1 MRLVGKSVVIYG
13 SGVSGRAAY
22 ELVRDKGAKAIIYDD
37 NPSTLRATSSPHVF
51 DDADVIVLSP
61 GVNVYKDFLL
71 DAKLANKLVIG
82 ELELASRVCDGTQI
96 AITGTNGKT
105 TTTMLVNHILLR
117 AGFHSHA
124 VGNIGMPFC
133 GIADRLDESEIA
145 VIEASS
151 FQLESMIDFSP
162 DVAVLLNIT
171 PDHISRHKTFDRYIK
186 AKSNVFLHQ
195 TAVDVIIYNDDDENI
210 KDLVPLMCAKKMP
223 FSMTH
228 PTNGAYV
235 SSNFVCF
242 KGKPIISLDDIDFS
256 GKELENVLA
265 AVSVCAL
272 QGVSHYCIASA
283 IIDFAR
289 PKFRR
294 ERVGIIDGISI
305 YDDSKSTNISS
316 CLAGISAVGDTMLIL
331 GWQVGSED
339 FSSLFSILPSN
350 VKGIYASGENATL
363 IAHVAREYGHS
374 VRVCEDIKSALFASY
389 KDAKESSV
397 DNILFSPAS
406 KSFDKFSSFEERGK
420 HFNSCVTQLRITR

>member
-22 ELVRDKGAKAIIYDD
+22 ELVRDKGARAIIYDD
-37 NPSTLRATSSPHVF
+37 NPTSIRATNSPHVF

-61 GVNVYKDFLL
+61 GVNVDKDFLL

-105 TTTMLVNHILLR
+105 TTTMLVNHILTR

-124 VGNIGMPFC
+124 VGNIGAPFC

-162 DVAVLLNIT
+162 DVAILLNIT
-171 PDHISRHKTFDRYIK
+171 PDHISRHKTFDRYVK

-195 TAVDVIIYNDDDENI
+195 TDVDVIIYNDDDDTI
-210 KDLVPLMCAKKMP
+210 KELVPLMCAKKMP

-228 PTNGAYV
+228 PTNGAYI

-265 AVSVCAL
+265 AVCVCAL

-294 ERVGIIDGISI
+294 ERVGIIDGVSI

-316 CLAGISAVGDTMLIL
+316 CLAGISAVGNTMLIL
-331 GWQVGSED
+331 GGQIGSED
-339 FSSLFSILPSN
+339 FSTLFCALQSN

-363 IAHVAREYGHS
+363 IAHTAREYGHC
-374 VRVCEDIKSALFASY
+374 VHVCEDIKSALFASY
-389 KDAKESSV
+389 KDAKECGI